1 MKLYLLKC
9 MQLTTSVMAISY
21 MYSINYTHN
30 INYIPTHVYYTKC
43 KYYVHLSLANITII
57 IIIKFLPNMVMPC
70 TCCLFVL

>member
-9 MQLTTSVMAISY
+9 MQLTTAVTAISY

-30 INYIPTHVYYTKC
+30 INYIPTHVHTKC

-57 IIIKFLPNMVMPC
+57 IIKFLPNMVMPC
-70 TCCLFVL
+70 TCCRFVL